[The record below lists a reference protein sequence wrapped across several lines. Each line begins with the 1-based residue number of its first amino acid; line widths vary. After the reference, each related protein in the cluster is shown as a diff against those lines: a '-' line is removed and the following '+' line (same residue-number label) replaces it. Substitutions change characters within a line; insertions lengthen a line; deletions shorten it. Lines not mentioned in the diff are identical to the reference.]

1 MRFNKWFA
9 IATTFRYLIGFL
21 FFLFGL
27 VFSSNQAYPL
37 IILPNSVSD
46 PALHTDDDLKGMAI
60 ITPASEVYEKRDI
73 QVVERPY
80 GLPDLRRIGRRTPP
94 FSSGFTERGRF
105 DEQFQAVHLSQ
116 DQNQSG
122 SEKDQ
127 NNPNRDP
134 LSDLYE
140 IGVRVEEGC
149 KLMEGCHE
157 VHPPISPKDVTAL
170 DGTFMQPAS
179 LLDSQIP
186 GFFEEVNSL
195 GMEIVILQNLRTKK
209 GDGCIEEECCA
220 NGDYQWI
227 SNFPAKLDLILE
239 EAAKRDIQVF
249 VGLVLTTHNI
259 CPLSFYK
266 EPNSS
271 LTIED
276 TRKTVIQL
284 EKIYGSHPAFVGWYI
299 PDEPSLSE
307 WIQPSLAYPYY
318 ARLVHSIRR
327 NSAKPILVSP
337 HLTNITSLS
346 PTEVARRAQSF
357 RSATGVDILLWQD
370 NAGVE
375 GLKIE
380 WASTPHTIGDYLQKI
395 VEMMGQDSTWSVHEA
410 FNCCVKLAE
419 TETGSAY
426 HPASMVRFTEQL
438 AQAEQA
444 SVGRKISW
452 IQQHHFGTV
461 DPCHHLEAG
470 RLLSAY
476 RAYFEHAGEFL
487 FPDRYFWLTPPDL
500 HYSDEGNEMFNWR
513 IGDPND
519 FTNVEWVGIDV
530 SESGYAELVMDLG
543 EERIIEW
550 IGFHMLSNPE
560 VGIHFPK
567 DLTLACFSKDQL
579 WQGVDRWVLPVTPER
594 NISEYLFANTEP
606 LSKKC
611 SKIKATLTGTQWIFM
626 SEVELVAEVLPGND
640 VERVWISDILI
651 P

>member
-9 IATTFRYLIGFL
+9 SVTTFRYLIGFL
-21 FFLFGL
+21 LFLLGL
-27 VFSSNQAYPL
+27 VFSSNQAYPP
-37 IILPNSVSD
+37 INLPSSLSD
-46 PALHTDDDLKGMAI
+46 PAPEKVDVLRDMDFT
-60 ITPASEVYEKRDI
+60 TPTAEVYEREEIK
-73 QVVERPY
+73 VMERSSVPSNF
-80 GLPDLRRIGRRTPP
+80 PQISRSPPP
-94 FSSGFTERGRF
+94 FSRDFTEFGGF
-105 DEQFQAVHLSQ
+105 DGQFQTVHLYQ
-116 DQNQSG
+116 DQYQPNR
-122 SEKDQ
+122 EKDHP
-127 NNPNRDP
+127 NPNRGQVT
-134 LSDLYE
+134 DLDE
-140 IGVRVEEGC
+140 VGAQVEEDC
-149 KLMEGCHE
+149 TLFEGCHK
-157 VHPPISPKDVTAL
+157 VHPPINPKDVGDL

-179 LLDSQIP
+179 LPSSEIP
-186 GFFEEVNSL
+186 GFFDEINSL
-195 GMEIVILQNLRTKK
+195 GMNTVILQNLRTK
-209 GDGCIEEECCA
+209 GDGCVGEECCA
-220 NGDYQWI
+220 SGDYHWI
-227 SNFPAKLDLILE
+227 SSFPEKIDFILE
-239 EAAKRDIQVF
+239 QAAKHDIQIY

-259 CPLSFYK
+259 CPLSFYQ

-276 TRKTVIQL
+276 TRITVIQL
-284 EKIYGSHPAFVGWYI
+284 EEIYGSHPALAGWYI

-318 ARLVHSIRR
+318 AGLVNSIRR

-346 PTEVARRAQSF
+346 PIEVARRAQSF
-357 RSATGVDILLWQD
+357 RNATGVDILLWQD

-375 GLKIE
+375 GLKID
-380 WASTPHTIGDYLQKI
+380 WAPTAHTIGDYFKKI
-395 VEMMGQDSTWSVHEA
+395 VEMMGPDSTWSVHEA

-426 HPASMVRFTEQL
+426 HPASMVRFSEQL

-444 SVGRKISW
+444 SVGHKISW

-461 DPCHHLEAG
+461 DPHHHLEAD

-487 FPDRYFWLTPPDL
+487 MPDRYFWLTPPDL
-500 HYSDEGNEMFNWR
+500 HYSDGGNEMFNWR

-530 SESGYAELVMDLG
+530 SESGYAELVLDLG
-543 EERIIEW
+543 EERVIEW
-550 IGFHMLSNPE
+550 IGFHILNNPE

-567 DLTLACFSKDQL
+567 ELTLACFSKEQL
-579 WQGVDRWVLPVTPER
+579 WQGIDRWILPIIPES

-611 SKIKATLTGTQWIFM
+611 SKVKATLTGTQWIFM
-626 SEVELVAEVLPGND
+626 SEVEMVAEVLPEKD
-640 VERVWISDILI
+640 VERVWNSDILI